1 MAYKKFEVG
10 DQVHFDEESN
20 THYIAHGGHVGEL
33 VAIHSYPKNRGA
45 GTVVTYEMKCE
56 CGSTL
61 HPQAHHVTPVIA

>member
-10 DQVHFDEESN
+10 EHVQFDKEHN
-20 THYIAHGGHVGEL
+20 THYVAHNGHSGEL
-33 VAIHSYPKNRGA
+33 VAVFSYPKTRGA

-61 HPQAHHVTPVIA
+61 HPQAHHVTPVRV